1 MKEQKAPAGYELSDR
16 VYEVT
21 LTSEREA
28 YTVQADGN
36 DFVTDDYGTGSLVFD
51 KVDSLTGE
59 TLATARFSLIRKEAE
74 VDGAFEHFAES
85 LKNKS
90 QNELE
95 AMGMSNIETDDGKI
109 RFTAVNGHV
118 DMKGIPYGTYT
129 LKEEMAPKGYLSLNV
144 KAEFDFTITEN
155 QRAADL
161 GNGNAVVNE
170 RAQFELQLKKAN
182 NLGNS
187 ISGIQFEILGP
198 GRYEENG
205 VLSIFGA
212 NRFKTDADADTGLFT
227 TGKDGTIY
235 LGLKH
240 GDYRIREIS
249 SDRYD
254 FIEPFYI
261 RIDKEGKVSIL
272 KDNSNAVTV
281 SNESL
286 VTIAVT
292 NQISTGNLEMEKVD
306 SENTGKRLEGAEFVL
321 TNLSTLV
328 PGAWDSY
335 RNQVASEGASWTA
348 DQVVGNTITFVL
360 NGKGVITNLPYGTY
374 RLTEK
379 KAPDGYLLGT
389 TPWTVEFTI
398 NDSNKEIRYTKPGL
412 FEKTNGAIEN
422 MPSKITVVKTNAV
435 YADVKLKGAEFI
447 LKASDGR
454 YVKLDQGS
462 FAGYTDDKA
471 AAGRF
476 VTDSDGQFVIKRL
489 PKDTYTFLETK
500 APAGYYVNNNIAPV
514 TFDGINSFTITIQ
527 DVKIKGSGGS
537 SEGPSGKDNPGGP
550 GETVT
555 IVPDPVPLA
564 DLPSGGSVDL
574 LIVDDGN
581 VPLANL
587 PKTGDRQNS
596 AGKVM
601 VALSGFMMAL
611 YAALSKKKK
620 EN

>member
-1 MKEQKAPAGYELSDR
+1 M
-16 VYEVT
+16 
-21 LTSEREA
+21 
-28 YTVQADGN
+28 
-36 DFVTDDYGTGSLVFD
+36 
-51 KVDSLTGE
+51 
-59 TLATARFSLIRKEAE
+59 
-74 VDGAFEHFAES
+74 
-85 LKNKS
+85 
-90 QNELE
+90 
-95 AMGMSNIETDDGKI
+95 
-109 RFTAVNGHV
+109 
-118 DMKGIPYGTYT
+118 
-129 LKEEMAPKGYLSLNV
+129 
-144 KAEFDFTITEN
+144 
-155 QRAADL
+155 
-161 GNGNAVVNE
+161 
-170 RAQFELQLKKAN
+170 
-182 NLGNS
+182 
-187 ISGIQFEILGP
+187 
-198 GRYEENG
+198 
-205 VLSIFGA
+205 
-212 NRFKTDADADTGLFT
+212 FT